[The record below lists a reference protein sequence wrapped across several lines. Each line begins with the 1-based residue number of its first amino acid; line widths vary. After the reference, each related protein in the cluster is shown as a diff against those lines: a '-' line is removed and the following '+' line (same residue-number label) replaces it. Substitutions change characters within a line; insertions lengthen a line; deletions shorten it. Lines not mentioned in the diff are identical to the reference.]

1 MNEQNENNPKKEINV
16 EKALEETFPKLI
28 SRIEEHGGDYLS
40 YIKQYNRHRLEI
52 SLTNEQTGN
61 EDWGSNIKVFYNEDN
76 AYSHF
81 AFIDE
86 MLDLLL
92 EEENRDWGTILANE
106 ALVERITDFVRKRV
120 SPPTPKK
127 GARTIGEIAE
137 EMKNNEKK
145 GS

>member
-1 MNEQNENNPKKEINV
+1 MNEQNENNPKKIINV
-16 EKALEETFPKLI
+16 DKILEENYPKLV
-28 SRIEEHGGDYLS
+28 SRLQEHGGDFLS
-40 YIKQYNRHRLEI
+40 YSKQYNRHRLEI
-52 SLTNEQTGN
+52 TLTNEQTGD

-106 ALVERITDFVRKRV
+106 ALVERILNFVRKKV

-127 GARTIGEIAE
+127 GARTIGEIAD

>member
-1 MNEQNENNPKKEINV
+1 MKEPNENNPKKIINV
-16 EKALEETFPKLI
+16 DKILEENYPKLV
-28 SRIEEHGGDYLS
+28 SRLQEHGGDFLS
-40 YIKQYNRHRLEI
+40 YSKQYNRHRLEI
-52 SLTNEQTGN
+52 TLTNEQTGD

-106 ALVERITDFVRKRV
+106 ELVERILNFVRKKV

>member
-106 ALVERITDFVRKRV
+106 ALVERILNFVRKKV
-120 SPPTPKK
+120 SPPKK
-127 GARTIGEIAE
+127 KEEIRNFKE
-137 EMKNNEKK
+137 IIDEMKNNEKK

>member
-106 ALVERITDFVRKRV
+106 ALVERILNFVRKKV

-127 GARTIGEIAE
+127 RARTIGEIAD